1 MGRPAINILGKR
13 FGRLIVLSCK
23 GLIGKEMKWLCI
35 CDCGVKKAVTGN
47 NLRSGNQTSC
57 GCFQKEPQNNPAF
70 VHGQCR
76 RIGNTKEY
84 RAYQSAKTRCTNPNR
99 VCYDSYGGRG
109 IKFRFTSFEQFFREL
124 GPAPSAKHS
133 VDRINNDKDYAPG
146 NVRWSTSKEQVKN
159 RRKLGSITRFTTEE
173 LETELTRRKNVRPN

>member
-1 MGRPAINILGKR
+1 MGRPAIDVLGKR
-13 FGRLIVLSCK
+13 FGRLVVLSCK

-35 CDCGVKKAVTGN
+35 CDCGAKKSVTGS

-84 RAYQSAKTRCTNPNR
+84 RAYQSAKTRCTNPNAHA
-99 VCYDSYGGRG
+99 YSEYGGRG
-109 IKFRFTSFEQFFREL
+109 IRFLFTSFEQFFKEL
-124 GPAPSAKHS
+124 GIAPSLTHS
-133 VDRINNDKDYAPG
+133 VDRKNTNGNYEPG
-146 NVRWSTSKEQVKN
+146 NVRWATPREQVKN
-159 RRKLGSITRFTTEE
+159 RRKFRTITGFSTEE
-173 LETELTRRKNVRPN
+173 LESELNRRKNVKPY